1 MGKTE
6 PTPPMP
12 TGHLS
17 QVPSIL
23 PPSGF
28 SIQAEDKMK
37 PETGMMG
44 ETMVAKQWTPEAGRE
59 RGRQCVA
66 EEGVHVVSVSG
77 HLQLVGGRITKI
89 VANPYYMLPEVLKH
103 KCGPEIDVWIVG
115 VILYILL
122 CGVQTFL
129 EDSEQG
135 VAQAIMC
142 SVVDFK
148 RDPRPGV
155 SKPAK
160 DFVR

>member
-12 TGHLS
+12 TGHFS

-28 SIQAEDKMK
+28 SIQ
-37 PETGMMG
+37 
-44 ETMVAKQWTPEAGRE
+44 
-59 RGRQCVA
+59 
-66 EEGVHVVSVSG
+66 
-77 HLQLVGGRITKI
+77 GGRITKI
-89 VANPYYMLPEVLKH
+89 VASPYYMLPEVLKH
-103 KCGPEIDVWIVG
+103 NYGPEINVWIVG
-115 VILYILL
+115 VILYIVL

-155 SKPAK
+155 SEPAK
-160 DFVR
+160 DFVRQTLDPDPITRFTTTHVLSER

>member
-12 TGHLS
+12 MDHFS
-17 QVPSIL
+17 QLPSIL

-28 SIQAEDKMK
+28 SIQ
-37 PETGMMG
+37 G
-44 ETMVAKQWTPEAGRE
+44 ERF
-59 RGRQCVA
+59 
-66 EEGVHVVSVSG
+66 
-77 HLQLVGGRITKI
+77 TKI
-89 VANPYYMLPEVLKH
+89 VASPYYMLREVLKH

-142 SVVDFK
+142 YVVDFK
-148 RDPRPGV
+148 RDPMPGV
-155 SKPAK
+155 SEPAK
-160 DFVR
+160 DFVRQSLDPNPITRFTTTHVLGEH

>member
-12 TGHLS
+12 TGHFS

-28 SIQAEDKMK
+28 PIQ
-37 PETGMMG
+37 G
-44 ETMVAKQWTPEAGRE
+44 ERF
-59 RGRQCVA
+59 
-66 EEGVHVVSVSG
+66 
-77 HLQLVGGRITKI
+77 TKI
-89 VANPYYMLPEVLKH
+89 VASPYYMLPEVLKH

-115 VILYILL
+115 
-122 CGVQTFL
+122 
-129 EDSEQG
+129 G

-155 SKPAK
+155 SEPAE
-160 DFVR
+160 DFVRQMLDPDPITRFTTTHVLGEH